1 MSIAEFSPVLRAR
14 IIEIY
19 SDKSNKVDLASFKKV
34 TRKELFKKAPDTKD
48 IRSKFQSKDYHT
60 SSLTLEGFTALN
72 KKLVDKLEGDKTKE
86 VVANLLNNSNF
97 FNTFVGYIEQTETLQ
112 EYGSGDFRLK
122 KVPEKKLRDYFIQ
135 FISES
140 IPGLPATTLQVI
152 KDNVESG
159 HLAGIF
165 FLKAKVALG
174 IQSKFSESV
183 TATYRDFTI
192 SLPGLDDGPAIR
204 ALDSVLKALLDA
216 DFLTSNLVT
225 ESQVFIDAVKSVLGN
240 NPSLITELQFKED
253 NKKAGDL
260 LQQSGR
266 QLNNLIK
273 AVSASEESAAEAAIA
288 NLIISLKPVVQEI
301 LVKAEELRAP
311 LSEQGLYDP
320 IVKNAKFLAEELINT
335 PGSITIK
342 DGIGKHIAQVAK
354 TGKSTTSQKVKIKPK
369 PIKQQHKELLDISGP
384 VKEFKKAAEKIKKT
398 LNQVKTAANI
408 RVVASKI
415 KAKETS
421 LTFLQNLLNS
431 NLVQTVKQN
440 MGAGSR
446 RDVLNLRSGR
456 FAESVRVERLT
467 QGRQGMITAY
477 YDYMRNPYAT
487 FSQGGKQELP
497 RSRDPKLLIAKSIR
511 QIAAQAKITRLRAV
525 LV

>member
-1 MSIAEFSPVLRAR
+1 MSIAQFSPILRAR

-19 SDKSNKVDLASFKKV
+19 SDKSNRIDLASFKKV

-48 IRSKFQSKDYHT
+48 IRSRFQSKDYHT

-72 KKLVDKLEGDKTKE
+72 KKLVDKLEGDKSKE
-86 VVANLLNNSNF
+86 IVASLLNNNNF
-97 FNTFVGYIEQTETLQ
+97 FDTFVGYIQETATVQ
-112 EYGSGDFRLK
+112 EYGSGDFRLE

-135 FISES
+135 FISDK
-140 IPGLPATTLQVI
+140 IPGLPASTLQI
-152 KDNVESG
+152 LKDNVESG

-174 IQSKFSESV
+174 IQSKFSQQV

-192 SLPGLDDGPAIR
+192 SLPGLNDEPALK

-216 DFLTSNLVT
+216 DFLTSNLIT
-225 ESQVFIDAVKSVLGN
+225 ESQVFIDAVKNVLGD

-273 AVSASEESAAEAAIA
+273 AASASEESAAEAAIA
-288 NLIISLKPVVQEI
+288 NLIVSLKPVVQEI
-301 LVKAEELRAP
+301 LAKAEELKAP
-311 LSEQGLYDP
+311 LSEQGLYEP
-320 IVKNAKFLAEELINT
+320 IVKNAKYLAEELINT

-342 DGIGKHIAQVAK
+342 DGIGKHIAEIIK
-354 TGKSTTSQKVKIKPK
+354 TGKPTTSQKVRIKPK
-369 PIKQQHKELLDISGP
+369 PVKQEHREVLDISQP
-384 VKEFKKAAEKIKKT
+384 VKEFKKAVDKIKKT
-398 LNQVKTAANI
+398 LKQAKTAANI
-408 RVVASKI
+408 RVVASKV

-421 LTFLQNLLNS
+421 LAFLQNLLNN

-440 MGAGSR
+440 MGGGNR
-446 RDVLNLRSGR
+446 RDILNLRSGR

-467 QGRQGMITAY
+467 QGRQGMVTAY
-477 YDYMRNPYAT
+477 YDYMRYPYAT
-487 FSQGGKQELP
+487 FSQGGKQESP
-497 RSRDPKLLIAKSIR
+497 RSRDPKLLISKSIR
-511 QIAAQAKITRLRAV
+511 ELAAQAKITRLRAV